1 MNKRPLIVAIEGGD
15 YVGKSTTIEAMK
27 EIDLLPNCKYKKQ
40 PSMLKTGQ
48 LIKTLLLEKDLP
60 NSILATAYALDRAYQ
75 EHLFPHNSKSSIYVY
90 DRSIVSSIVMQTD
103 KSFTPE
109 EVVQINK
116 SSTFPDL
123 VIWLRCTERTLRERR
138 DSRRD
143 PVDPFDENFLHW
155 HRMYEEKMPKLNQ
168 WLPQTTVCEVWVDEK
183 LPSVIAKQVS
193 YIVFHAWSHLQ

>member
-1 MNKRPLIVAIEGGD
+1 MNKRPLIVAIEGCD

-40 PSMLKTGQ
+40 PSTLKTGQ
-48 LIKTLLLEKDLP
+48 LIKTMLLEKDLP

-75 EHLFPHNSKSSIYVY
+75 EHLFPHNSEGAIYIY

-103 KSFTPE
+103 EHFTPE

-116 SSTFPDL
+116 SSTLPDL
-123 VIWLRCTERTLRERR
+123 VIWLRCTERTLRRRR

-143 PVDPFDENFLHW
+143 LEDSFDKNFLHW

-168 WLPQTTVCEVWVDEK
+168 WLPQAMVREVWVDEK
-183 LPSVIAKQVS
+183 LPSMIAKQVS
-193 YIVFHAWSHLQ
+193 HIVSHAWSQLP